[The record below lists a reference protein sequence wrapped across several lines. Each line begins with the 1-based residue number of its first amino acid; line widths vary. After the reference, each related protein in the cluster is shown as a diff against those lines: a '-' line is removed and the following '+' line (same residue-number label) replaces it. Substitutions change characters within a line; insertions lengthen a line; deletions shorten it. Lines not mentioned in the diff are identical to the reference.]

1 MSLLQIAENK
11 AFLKLHEWIQKNT
24 LSKTVHSIVIKDGTN

>member
-24 LSKTVHSIVIKDGTN
+24 LSKTVHSIGLENE